1 MDSVMQLFS
10 HEYVDEREENSETAI
25 EMENTSLQDVLLVLS
40 VHLASASIGIVIAV
54 LALS

>member
-10 HEYVDEREENSETAI
+10 HEYADEREECSETAI

>member
-1 MDSVMQLFS
+1 MDSVMQVFS
-10 HEYVDEREENSETAI
+10 HEYADEREENSEMTV
-25 EMENTSLQDVLLVLS
+25 EMENTSLQDVLLILS

>member
-10 HEYVDEREENSETAI
+10 HEYADEREEKIETAI

>member
-10 HEYVDEREENSETAI
+10 HEYADEREESSEMI
-25 EMENTSLQDVLLVLS
+25 VEMENTSLQDVLLVLS

>member
-25 EMENTSLQDVLLVLS
+25 EMENTSLQDVLLILS

>member
-10 HEYVDEREENSETAI
+10 HEYADEREENSEMTA